1 MQQVNIPV
9 GLNPNISVH
18 NVSGDLRVAGWD
30 RNELMAKTDADHLDV
45 ASGSDPITIA
55 CYEDLILYIPR
66 NTNLIVERVSGDA
79 SLQALQGPV
88 SLGPVS
94 GDLTMNDLGP
104 ITLNEVHGDASLRNV
119 GAISSGSISGD
130 LVVRG
135 AHGPCTLDS
144 VSSDA
149 SLRDVDGVVTIQ
161 NVGSDL
167 YVRNIRG
174 GVHASVGNDAALYV
188 DPKPGQTYD
197 VTAGNDL
204 IARLSPEP
212 NVKLHLTASSPE
224 SIQVD
229 FPGVEVP
236 RDCSECHVTVG
247 PETPGMPEMILQAG
261 DDLLVT
267 SAADPWESAADFGKG
282 MRDGGMDWP
291 LPPDFSERINRRV
304 QAAME
309 RANAHLEAANRRAEA
324 AGQRA
329 SVKIEAAM
337 RRAEAKAR
345 AAEVR
350 ARRGAG
356 HVHANINVGRWNWD
370 LFPGGEPEQTN
381 APVSDDERLTILK
394 MLQEK
399 KISLEEAEKLLAALE
414 GK

>member
-1 MQQVNIPV
+1 MQQQSISV
-9 GLNPNISVH
+9 GPNPNVTVH

-30 RNELMAKTDADHLDV
+30 RSELMAKTDGDTLDV
-45 ASGSDPITIA
+45 ASGADPITIA

-66 NTNLIVERVSGDA
+66 NTNLKVERVSGDA
-79 SLQALQGPV
+79 SLQALQGPIM
-88 SLGPVS
+88 LGPVS

-104 ITLNEVHGDASLRNV
+104 VTLEQVHGDASLRNV
-119 GAISSGSISGD
+119 GAVNASNVSGD
-130 LVVRG
+130 FVVRG
-135 AHGPCTLDS
+135 AHGACVLDT
-144 VSSDA
+144 VGGDA
-149 SLRDVDGVVTIQ
+149 SLRDVDGVATIQ

-167 YVRNIRG
+167 FVRNVRG
-174 GVHASVGNDAALYV
+174 SVQANAGGDVALYV
-188 DPKPGQTYD
+188 QPQPGQTYD
-197 VTAGNDL
+197 VSAGSD
-204 IARLSPEP
+204 IIVRLAPES
-212 NVKLHLTASSPE
+212 NVKLHLSASSPE

-229 FPGVEVP
+229 FPGVELP
-236 RDCSECHVTVG
+236 EDCSECHVVVG
-247 PETPGMPEMILQAG
+247 TETPGMPEMVLRSG
-261 DDLLVT
+261 SDLLVT
-267 SAADPWESAADFGKG
+267 SAADKWEDAAEFGKG
-282 MRDGGMDWP
+282 MRDGFDWP

-329 SVKIEAAM
+329 SMKVEAAM

-356 HVHANINVGRWNWD
+356 HMHANINIGRWNWD
-370 LFPGGEPEQTN
+370 LTPGSEPTEPN
-381 APVSDDERLTILK
+381 APVSNDERLTILK

-399 KISLEEAEKLLAALE
+399 KITLEEAEKLLAALE